1 MSDRQPMDKKLSL
14 IIVLWLGLML
24 LLSGCQGKISSIR
37 ENQLSD
43 ATLRNPTTQGVD
55 KQMQIQ
61 QNGVLVV
68 GTAITNP
75 FEFYDPEGHL
85 VGLDI
90 DITNFIAQEL
100 GVEVQF
106 VEMSFA
112 NLIPALQ
119 DNKVDMTIAAMYIT
133 PEREDLV
140 DFSNPYIETGLVMVV
155 QPGMKTTIKTVEDL
169 KGMRVGVKIGSTGAN
184 FAQELIS
191 QGYPLQVTEYKD
203 TFTSLLDLEVDRV
216 DVVFNDYL
224 NTLTY
229 IKDSQSQLNIVVDE
243 KAEVIYLSKVG
254 LGIAVPEGNQ
264 EFLKFINET
273 LIKMKQTGH
282 FQKSYKTWLLPK
294 QD

>member
-1 MSDRQPMDKKLSL
+1 MSDKQPMDKKLTL
-14 IIVLWLGLML
+14 IIVLWLGLIL
-24 LLSGCQGKISSIR
+24 LLNGCQGKSSPIK
-37 ENQLSD
+37 ENQLRD
-43 ATLRNPTTQGVD
+43 AALRNTTEHGVD
-55 KQMQIQ
+55 KQTLIQ

-75 FEFYDPEGHL
+75 FEFYDPEGDL

-90 DITNFIAQEL
+90 DIANFIAQEL
-100 GVEVQF
+100 GVDVQF

-119 DNKVDMTIAAMYIT
+119 ENKVDMTIAAMYIT

-140 DFSNPYIETGLVMVV
+140 DFSNPYIETGLVMVI
-155 QPGMKTTIKTVEDL
+155 QPEMKTTIKSVEDL
-169 KGMRVGVKIGSTGAN
+169 KGKRVGVKIGSTGAN
-184 FAQELIS
+184 YAQELVS
-191 QGYPLQVTEYKD
+191 QGTPLQVTEYKD
-203 TFTSLLDLEVDRV
+203 TFTSLLDLEVNRV

-229 IKDSQSQLNIVVDE
+229 IKDSQSQLSIVMDE

-254 LGIAVPEGNQ
+254 LGIGVPEGNQ

-273 LIKMKQTGH
+273 LRKMKQTGD
-282 FQKSYKTWLLPK
+282 FQKSYETWLMPNG
-294 QD
+294 D